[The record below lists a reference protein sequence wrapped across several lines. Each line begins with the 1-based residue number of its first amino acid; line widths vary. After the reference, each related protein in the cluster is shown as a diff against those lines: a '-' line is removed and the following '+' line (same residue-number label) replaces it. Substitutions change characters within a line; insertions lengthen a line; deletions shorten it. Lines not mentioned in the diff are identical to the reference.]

1 MKQVKAVIM
10 LSDGFE
16 EVEAITPIDY
26 LRRADVEVILA
37 GVGTKTPVGAQN
49 LKVVA
54 DVGVEDLPEKLD
66 AVILPGGMPGAENL
80 SQSSTVENLCKTI
93 MQKGGLVAAICAAP
107 AVVLGRFGLLKNR
120 RYTCYPGY
128 EEQVNDGSF
137 STDRVVID
145 GNLITSRSPGCAGEF
160 SIELIRYLVGDAAA
174 DLVGRNVLL
183 KPV

>member
-1 MKQVKAVIM
+1 MKQAKAVIM

-26 LRRADVEVILA
+26 LRRAGVEVILA
-37 GVGTKTPVGAQN
+37 GVGTKTPVGAHN

-54 DVGVEDLPEKLD
+54 DVEVKDLREKLD

-80 SQSSTVENLCKTI
+80 SQSSTVENLCRSV
-93 MQKGGLVAAICAAP
+93 MQEGGLVAAICAAS
-107 AVVLGRFGLLKNR
+107 AVALGQFGLLANR
-120 RYTCYPGY
+120 SFTCYPGY

-137 STDRVVID
+137 STGRVVTD

-160 SIELIRYLVGDAAA
+160 SIELIRYLVDDAAA
-174 DLVGRNVLL
+174 DQVARNVLL
-183 KPV
+183 LR